1 MFFLENMLVFLE
13 KMYLCILTS
22 FLTKNQ
28 IIILNLIDMKKT
40 ILLALV
46 ALICCDANVNAQ
58 GFLKR
63 LKDKVVNKVE
73 NAVERKIDNAVDKTV
88 DGAVDGAEDAI
99 SGKRG
104 KGDNANVSATDN
116 APQINTSTD
125 FKRGGKIL
133 FQDDFQS
140 EKVGEFPSKWDLLAG
155 KAEVKKFG
163 NQLAVEVTEDGVI
176 TPLIKQEGAY
186 LTEEFTIEFD
196 FYYWEKPKDG
206 VGLNGIELY
215 LMNNDDRNDFDSYN
229 ATWASFGVCDLQP
242 KTYKYWT
249 TADKEIKTGYDY
261 NLSNGWHTVQFSFN
275 KRAGKMYIDG
285 NRVMNVPNMKQ
296 PKWFAI
302 KGCFDYNNL
311 NFIRNVVIAQG
322 AVELYDRNAQDLTIV
337 EKQMEETGKFVTNNI
352 NFETAKATLLP
363 ESMEEIQKV
372 ADYMLKNKNVRFEVQ
387 GHCDNQGSDK
397 VNDPLS
403 QKRAE
408 AVVAALVKLGV
419 DEWNLRAV
427 GKGSHEP
434 VADNKTE
441 AGRAKNRR
449 VEFIKR

>member
-1 MFFLENMLVFLE
+1 
-13 KMYLCILTS
+13 
-22 FLTKNQ
+22 
-28 IIILNLIDMKKT
+28 MKKFLIAAAA
-40 ILLALV
+40 ILMAASTQDLS
-46 ALICCDANVNAQ
+46 AQ
-58 GFLKR
+58 AFLKK
-63 LKDKVVNKVE
+63 LGEAAKNAAE
-73 NAVERKIDNAVDKTV
+73 NAVESNVVRKVEKKVD
-88 DGAVDGAEDAI
+88 DAMTGKK
-99 SGKRG
+99 SGKKSN
-104 KGDNANVSATDN
+104 KGDDGEITASDN
-116 APQINTSTD
+116 GPKVNTSTD

-196 FYYWEKPKDG
+196 FYYWEKPIDG
-206 VGLNGIELY
+206 VGLNEIDLY

-229 ATWASFGVCDLQP
+229 ATWASFGVCDMQP

-322 AVELYDRNAQDLTIV
+322 AVELYDRNAQDLTAV
-337 EKQMEETGKFVTNNI
+337 EKAMEETGKFVTNNI
-352 NFETAKATLLP
+352 NFETGKATLLP

-372 ADYMLKNKNVRFEVQ
+372 ADYMLKNKSVRFEVQ

-403 QKRAE
+403 QSRAE

-441 AGRAKNRR
+441 EGRAKNRR
-449 VEFIKR
+449 VEFIKK